1 MAKNQLKNNEV
12 AVINNVNQ
20 ITVPKSQDDIPQT
33 IADLKEVLK
42 QKKGNAPEEVSLDI
56 NYSYTPGIGNIKDIT
71 SLRTLAAI
79 SASIK
84 ARAKAQDEE
93 LEHFGI
99 NLEDVVPFTESSKTV
114 AEWELIISKAI
125 YEIKNKVEIQNLE
138 EAISQLEKHLSA
150 EEQLKKT
157 LAGITSSVTK
167 KLA

>member
-1 MAKNQLKNNEV
+1 MAKNQVKNNEV

-33 IADLKEVLK
+33 ISDLKEVLK
-42 QKKGNAPEEVSLDI
+42 QKKGNAPEEVSLDV
-56 NYSYTPGIGNIKDIT
+56 NYPGVGTIKDIT
-71 SLRTLAAI
+71 SLRTLAGI

-84 ARAKAQDEE
+84 ARAKAQDEQ